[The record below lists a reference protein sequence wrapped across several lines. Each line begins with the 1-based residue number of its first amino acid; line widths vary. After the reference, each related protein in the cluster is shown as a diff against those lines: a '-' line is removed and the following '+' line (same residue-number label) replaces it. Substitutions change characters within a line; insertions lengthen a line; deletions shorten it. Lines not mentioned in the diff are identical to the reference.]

1 MNVRRILGGAAALA
15 LAVTLAAC
23 TGGGDTLADEYREG
37 SGKGYIAG
45 DYDVV
50 EIPAAERGEPVE
62 FAGVT
67 ELGDPVSNKDS
78 AGEVLVVNFWYA
90 ACGPCR
96 VEAPLLENVWQEYQG
111 QDVSFV
117 GVNTYDQADT
127 ALAFADNYGV
137 TYPSVIDINDKNVG
151 LAFADAT
158 PIQATPTTLVLDRE
172 GRVAARIIGQL
183 ESESILSTLVRDLL
197 AESS

>member
-1 MNVRRILGGAAALA
+1 MNVRRMLGGAAALV
-15 LAVTLAAC
+15 LAATLAAC
-23 TGGGDTLADEYREG
+23 SGGGETLADEYRAG
-37 SGKGYIAG
+37 DDKGYIAG
-45 DYDVV
+45 SYDVV
-50 EIPAAERGEPVE
+50 EIPAAERGAPVE

-67 ELGDPVSNKDS
+67 EHGDKVSNDDS
-78 AGEVLVVNFWYA
+78 AGGVLVVNFWYA

-96 VEAPLLENVWQEYQG
+96 VEAPLLEQVWQEYDG
-111 QDVSFV
+111 QDVSFL

-127 ALAFADNYGV
+127 ALAFAESYGV
-137 TYPSVIDINDKNVG
+137 TYPSVIDINDKRVG

-183 ESESILSTLVRDLL
+183 QSPSILSTLVRDLL
-197 AESS
+197 AETP

>member
-1 MNVRRILGGAAALA
+1 MRRLLAAAAAAALI
-15 LAVTLAAC
+15 VGLAAC
-23 TGGGDTLADEYREG
+23 TSDPLASQYREG
-37 SGKGYIAG
+37 DNKGFIAG
-45 DYDVV
+45 DFRVD
-50 EIPAAERGEPVE
+50 EIPADERGEPVD
-62 FAGVT
+62 FAGTTEHGDEVT
-67 ELGDPVSNKDS
+67 SADYVGD
-78 AGEVLVVNFWYA
+78 VLVVNFWYA

-96 VEAPLLENVWQEYQG
+96 VEAPLLEKVWQEYEG
-111 QDVSFV
+111 QDVSFL

-127 ALAFADNYGV
+127 ALAFADSYGV

-183 ESESILSTLVRDLL
+183 QSESILSTLVRDLL
-197 AESS
+197 AETP